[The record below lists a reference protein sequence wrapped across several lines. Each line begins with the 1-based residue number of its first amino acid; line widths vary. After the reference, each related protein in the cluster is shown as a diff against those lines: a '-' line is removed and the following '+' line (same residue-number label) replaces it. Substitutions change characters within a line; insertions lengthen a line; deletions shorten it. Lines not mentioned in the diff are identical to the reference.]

1 MTFITCNTQLVLNWL
16 YSNPRLTWL
25 VILLSWSPTSQQPR
39 GEGLLFSLARTHFGS
54 SPRKYG
60 GKSPVHHFSPAMLQ
74 TDFLAVT
81 DHRKGEK
88 YLDPFFFF
96 PSPFSVYEINSGLQ
110 IATRW
115 GLSSPVAGGLHGL
128 VTRAP
133 DSSDNIMIQQGSEAT
148 ELQRGK
154 QCVSNLQ
161 GCMPSSSQQPAA
173 FQKFP
178 VLFLSAK
185 KKTSPVVFL
194 AFGIYRGDCNFLSHC
209 WFRVSWQGIR
219 ATSTH
224 SSFPQ
229 RISPHDL
236 ATTVNWI
243 NLLGLGINGAT
254 TCYDGVVWRGRR
266 VHNSLREWVEW
277 ECNITNIHT
286 YVYAYRTYAST

>member
-1 MTFITCNTQLVLNWL
+1 MVL
-16 YSNPRLTWL
+16 LTHFSATKRRGPPLLLGTNAHRQQHSKVWWQ
-25 VILLSWSPTSQQPR
+25 VSRTPLLSGNAPNGLLGSDRSPER
-39 GEGLLFSLARTHFGS
+39 GEISWS
-54 SPRKYG
+54 
-60 GKSPVHHFSPAMLQ
+60 
-74 TDFLAVT
+74 
-81 DHRKGEK
+81 
-88 YLDPFFFF
+88 FFFF
-96 PSPFSVYEINSGLQ
+96 PSPFSVYEINSGRQ

-115 GLSSPVAGGLHGL
+115 ALSSPVAGGLHGL

-133 DSSDNIMIQQGSEAT
+133 DSSDNIMLRQGGEVT
-148 ELQRGK
+148 ELRRGK

-209 WFRVSWQGIR
+209 WFHVSWQGIR

-236 ATTVNWI
+236 ATNVNWI